1 MVDELTKHTLEM
13 ATSED
18 DQPVETL
25 ATGALDPALCV
36 TVRNG
41 CLQWRTDNPHA
52 FGSENVLDRE
62 GKLLVV
68 VTDQERTASP
78 RSSTRQLRF
87 LTC

>member
-62 GKLLVV
+62 GNFLSWS
-68 VTDQERTASP
+68 QIRNWTASP